1 MSGIVSDNRGR
12 SSGLVKPG
20 QLSPPTPT
28 SIDDTDVDSAGGG
41 NQTIVITGT
50 NFATGD
56 IVSFIGSSANFN
68 AATTTI
74 DSATQITAVAP
85 KSSFLNAQEPYGVRV
100 TGANGLIG
108 TLASQIYV
116 DNAPTWTTASGNLGT
131 ISDTD
136 TGTHATVV
144 ASDAEGDTIAYT
156 ETGGTV
162 LATNNLSLNSSTGVI
177 SGDPTNVEAST
188 THSFDLRAT
197 ANTKT
202 ADRTFNIIVTPG
214 ADGSSAARKAV
225 SAAAIKTLTGTT
237 TDGGYYITDPSDSES
252 AILAYCNMS
261 FDGGGWVL
269 VESSRKSTWDGLT
282 GDQSNASFFD
292 ASVLVE
298 YTTGVPHDIYSKLR
312 DNYPFTELLIEWST
326 NTDMSDPGTNG
337 RPVYEIGSTTGL
349 INMTVNT
356 AYARKSGNAGYIPD
370 TAWGSGSTRDVNY
383 LQYKITPTGHRCYM
397 FSNRIIDSHNQ
408 DGFYWWGG
416 SYNSGQWV
424 SVEDAETDEGS
435 TVETVGFYV
444 K

>member
-1 MSGIVSDNRGR
+1 MSGIVSDNQGR
-12 SSGLVKPG
+12 SSGLVKSG
-20 QLSPPTPT
+20 QLAPPTPT
-28 SIDDTDVDSAGGG
+28 SIDDTEVDSAAGG

-56 IVSFIGSSANFN
+56 VASFIGSSANFN

-74 DSATQITAVAP
+74 DSSTQITAVAP
-85 KSSFLNAQEPYGVRV
+85 KASFLNAQEPYGVRV

-108 TLASQIYV
+108 NLASQINV

-131 ISDTD
+131 INDTD
-136 TGTHATVV
+136 TGTHATVA
-144 ASDAEGDTIAYT
+144 ASDAEGDTVAYT

-162 LATNNLSLNSSTGVI
+162 LSGQNLSLNSSTGVI
-177 SGDPTNVEAST
+177 SGDPTNVEDST

-197 ANTKT
+197 AGGKT
-202 ADRTFNIIVTPG
+202 ADRTFNIIVNPG

-292 ASVLVE
+292 ANVLVE

-326 NTDMSDPGTNG
+326 NTDMSDPGTEG

-349 INMTVNT
+349 INMTGNT
-356 AYARKSGNAGYIPD
+356 AYGRKSGNEGYIPD
-370 TAWGSGSTRDVNY
+370 SDYGALSTRDVDY
-383 LQYKITPTGHRCYM
+383 LQYKLTATGHRCYM
-397 FSNRIIDSHNQ
+397 FSNRIMDSHNQ

-416 SYNSGQWV
+416 SYASGQWV
-424 SVEDAETDEGS
+424 SYETGGEGS
-435 TVETVGFYV
+435 TVETVSFYV